1 MKTLRVEIKKQKNCF
16 GIFRCYR
23 INEFNFTLHG
33 AVVSALRAFLQPP
46 RLL

>member
-1 MKTLRVEIKKQKNCF
+1 MKTLRVQNKETKNCF

-33 AVVSALRAFLQPP
+33 AVVSALRALLHPP